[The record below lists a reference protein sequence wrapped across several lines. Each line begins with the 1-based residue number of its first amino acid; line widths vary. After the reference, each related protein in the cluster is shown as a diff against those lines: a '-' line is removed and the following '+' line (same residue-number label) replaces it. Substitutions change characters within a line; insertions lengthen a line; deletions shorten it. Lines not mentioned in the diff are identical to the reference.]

1 MTSAMHTE
9 TDHNPNPRAGGD
21 FVVDPRQG
29 LIHQLGGC
37 TTTACE
43 LDRLLTTDDARF
55 FHSVTD
61 AERYGYARHCC
72 IA

>member
-1 MTSAMHTE
+1 M
-9 TDHNPNPRAGGD
+9 
-21 FVVDPRQG
+21 DPRQG